1 MMKMD
6 KQKKFLA
13 AGGAA
18 ALLLVGAWAVASS
31 VATRRAEDRL
41 YGLLDQYKLRD
52 AVHWQDLSASPL
64 GSATLKAVT
73 IRLGFAKDA
82 GQIVIDRVAL
92 SGLED
97 SVDRKK
103 ARIELSGISGAGG
116 FSPLAQVGVI
126 QAAGRTDLPPFSL
139 TLAWDL
145 DGRADAGSLQFS
157 LDQPRAFKGDF
168 NLNMTRLRDLLRLTD
183 RLADSKAE
191 ELPDMLGG
199 FGFFGPWGVLMAIGQ
214 KVQQLEVSSV
224 TANVKDDGYVKRS
237 RALTVRHDVGVA
249 PGQGS
254 AEKQRNKWLEEKVD
268 AAKEQC
274 KRDPAAAFGGA
285 PLRREDCLALLDFVT
300 GDSSKLSM
308 TMEPARPVSLE
319 QLFGGRGRRDAYRPL
334 RLLEMK
340 LSN

>member
-1 MMKMD
+1 MD
-6 KQKKFLA
+6 RQKKFLA
-13 AGGAA
+13 IGGAT
-18 ALLLVGAWAVASS
+18 ALILAGVWVTASS
-31 VATRRAEDRL
+31 VATRRAEDKL

-64 GSATLKAVT
+64 GSATLKDVT
-73 IRLGFAKDA
+73 IRFGSAKNPE
-82 GQIVIDRVAL
+82 QIAIERVTL
-92 SGLED
+92 SDLED
-97 SVDRKK
+97 SADRKT
-103 ARIELSGISGAGG
+103 ARVEISGIAGAGG

-139 TLAWDL
+139 ALAWDL
-145 DGRADAGSLQFS
+145 DGRADTGSLQLS
-157 LDQPRAFKGDF
+157 LDQPEAFKGDF
-168 NLNMTRLRDLLRLTD
+168 NVNMSRLRELLRFTD

-191 ELPDMLGG
+191 EIPKMLGG

-214 KVQQLEVSSV
+214 KVQQVEVGSITASV
-224 TANVKDDGYVKRS
+224 KNDGYVTRS
-237 RALTVRHDVGVA
+237 RALALRHDVDVA

-254 AEKQRNKWLEEKVD
+254 AEKQRKKWLEDKID
-268 AAKEQC
+268 AGKEQC
-274 KRDPAAAFGGA
+274 KRDPEGAFDGA

-300 GDSSKLSM
+300 GGSSKLSM

-319 QLFGGRGRRDAYRPL
+319 QLFDGGGRRDSYRPL